1 MTEELIIE
9 QAFPSKI
16 SEEVKSIF
24 EKHSIKTI
32 YETPRFFKV
41 SVKDEEL
48 KIPYRIYYDDKI
60 LANLNEFTQVQQNI
74 LNCLYSRHHDGFVRQ
89 KCISKII
96 TSKHSWTIPFIIQVI
111 SEYVI
116 EILDE
121 VNDKITSLDEIN
133 FKNFLLSNKEF
144 YKIAKDRVASYWNC
158 YYRMQ
163 YPKKEDFVGFKILR
177 HLDKIISGGS

>member
-1 MTEELIIE
+1 MTEELIVE

-24 EKHSIKTI
+24 KNHSIKTI
-32 YETPRFFKV
+32 YETKRFFKV
-41 SVKDEEL
+41 SVNDEEL
-48 KIPYRIYYDDKI
+48 KIPDRIYYDDKI
-60 LANLNEFTQVQQNI
+60 LENLNEFTQVQQDI
-74 LNCLYSRHHDGFVRQ
+74 LNSLYSRHHDGFVRQ
-89 KCISKII
+89 KCIAKII
-96 TSKHSWTIPFIIQVI
+96 ASPHSWTVPFIIQVI

-121 VNDKITSLDEIN
+121 VNDRIISLDEIN
-133 FKNFLLSNKEF
+133 LKSFLLSNKGF

-163 YPKKEDFVGFKILR
+163 YPKKENYVGFKIL
-177 HLDKIISGGS
+177 KYFENIVSGST